1 MKLFT
6 KLALV
11 SAVAVSG
18 SAMAMESMDDSA
30 LSSATGQD
38 GISIGIGISKIAIE
52 NLYIHDNDGLAAKGA
67 VGDAGFGGTS
77 KAGAITIT
85 GTGSTAINGGANATD
100 GIVIGANTASLL
112 ASHNLADITIDSDAG
127 TGVNGAFLNIGAEV
141 SGLKIYV
148 GKIGVAKSN
157 AVQTTGAY
165 RGVVDGS
172 NNTIINGLSLTTG
185 VTSANIQLG
194 ATPQGAMINL
204 SGSIDKGLI
213 IENLGIVDNA
223 NKGQIT
229 IDALTVTDAATRT
242 TTGGVTTVTPGTKLT
257 TNATINVKPEGLV
270 IVGGSTATDLY
281 VKGIS
286 LSSVEYDNGTP
297 ATLPTAWTAKGKS
310 IGDVEV
316 GNMRVFNGTAGTTPG
331 AVITIRGH

>member
-38 GISIGIGISKIAIE
+38 GISIGLGISKIAIE
-52 NLYIHDNDGLAAKGA
+52 SLYIHDNDGLALVGTAA
-67 VGDAGFGGTS
+67 VAGQAGPPVVPGVPASADYNGGTS

-85 GTGSTAINGGANATD
+85 GTGSATINGGANFTD
-100 GIVIGANTASLL
+100 GIVIAANTAALL
-112 ASHNLADITIDSDAG
+112 PSHNFADITIDSDAG
-127 TGVNGAFLNIGAEV
+127 TGTNGAFLNIGAKV
-141 SGLKIYV
+141 SGLNIYV

-157 AVQTTGAY
+157 GTGATGAT
-165 RGVVDGS
+165 RGIIAGS

-185 VTSANIQLG
+185 VTTANIQLG

-204 SGSIDKGLI
+204 SGKMTGGLQI
-213 IENLGIVDNA
+213 NDLGIVDNA
-223 NKGQIT
+223 GGGQIT
-229 IDALTVTDAATRT
+229 IGKLSLADHNGTD
-242 TTGGVTTVTPGTKLT
+242 LT
-257 TNATINVKPEGLV
+257 TNAKVKVTPDGLA
-270 IVGGSTATDLY
+270 ITAMDTASDLY
-281 VKGIS
+281 ISNIS
-286 LSSVEYDNGTP
+286 LSGSGTQ
-297 ATLPTAWTAKGKS
+297 AAWVKGPS

-316 GNMRVFNGTAGTTPG
+316 SNMRVFNGPTGSTAG
-331 AVITIRGH
+331 AIITVSGH